1 MNLWVTPTN
10 QSTYATFYR
19 GKTRFI
25 YLFIYLENLFV
36 LERFDSRSE
45 GKEYFC
51 DTYSPSAVL

>member
-1 MNLWVTPTN
+1 MPLSIGAKP
-10 QSTYATFYR
+10 
-19 GKTRFI
+19 G
-25 YLFIYLENLFV
+25 LFIYLENLFV